1 MNFRRPL
8 AKKKRLPAFAG
19 RGRAGAAHPGVFK
32 KFQPAIPA
40 MPLKKMAP
48 GPATQFPA
56 HGINFSNPL
65 KSSMP
70 TPRALVAEFRA
81 ADFFMKAPF
90 DGAAFLNHF
99 YITSLPFVSTAG
111 RGAAPSGAALAF
123 FRGSFSIPCRL
134 KASLP

>member
-1 MNFRRPL
+1 
-8 AKKKRLPAFAG
+8 
-19 RGRAGAAHPGVFK
+19 
-32 KFQPAIPA
+32 
-40 MPLKKMAP
+40 MAP
-48 GPATQFPA
+48 GPAKQFPA
-56 HGINFSNPL
+56 HETNFSNPL
-65 KSSMP
+65 EWSMP
-70 TPRALVAEFRA
+70 TPQALIAKLRA
-81 ADFFMKAPF
+81 ADFFMKAPV